1 MSRQWDSKSNTEENR
16 HGLGSLWP
24 SVLYRLE
31 KTECIISRNLLLLPH
46 DTSGGGGPSRYD
58 EAPFSHW
65 ERMFA
70 YYFIIPPGP
79 QENKPI
85 SCHCDRI
92 KMEPSYFC
100 NTMQAGREEKE
111 GQWVRER
118 QIGHH
123 LPIKPMNYGAASFS
137 RKDYRLI
144 LSPRDNYSKVQ
155 LLASVS
161 GPAPQVLT
169 HTRFTHLF
177 SHSTT
182 VNLHD
187 GSDLSTAASS
197 SAPPPFFFSVP
208 HWAHGP
214 MSPLEPNVSFSL
226 AHSVFGP
233 ICVPAC
239 VCIEWAKRVWYL
251 DFTSQDVWAGD
262 SDERGA
268 ERRPLVHSLV

>member
-1 MSRQWDSKSNTEENR
+1 M
-16 HGLGSLWP
+16 
-24 SVLYRLE
+24 
-31 KTECIISRNLLLLPH
+31 C
-46 DTSGGGGPSRYD
+46 
-58 EAPFSHW
+58 
-65 ERMFA
+65 
-70 YYFIIPPGP
+70 
-79 QENKPI
+79 
-85 SCHCDRI
+85 
-92 KMEPSYFC
+92 
-100 NTMQAGREEKE
+100 
-111 GQWVRER
+111 
-118 QIGHH
+118 
-123 LPIKPMNYGAASFS
+123 
-137 RKDYRLI
+137 
-144 LSPRDNYSKVQ
+144 
-155 LLASVS
+155 

-214 MSPLEPNVSFSL
+214 MSPLEPNVSFFL

-239 VCIEWAKRVWYL
+239 VCIERAKRVWDL

-268 ERRPLVHSLV
+268 ERRPLVHSLVEQLRKTTVLFVMLNLLKYWDSCLHTHTHTPTYRHAILTPVSAHWAWASYYFVIKLVLFPVASQGCFTCRLSSGGGHISGAEVVAHNTYAIWTKVIVRSDCTPEDSLCAQLSYPAARVWELHLTD